1 MVFDVA
7 YARGLYV
14 SLSDGWTYLNAHD
27 RAQIPERV
35 SAAVSS
41 AFRSS
46 ALLMDHAP
54 ITGSHARQLDVGAT
68 VGKHYV
74 ESARAAVADL
84 VHATPDRVVLGPSKE
99 MLLRSLA
106 EAMRPRLRRTTQTV
120 LTRVDDAYATAP
132 FDAADSTTVWAEP
145 DLGTGELPPWQYAE
159 LVNGSTRL
167 VVVPAA
173 HPYIG
178 TVTDV
183 TAISE
188 IVREKSRAW
197 LLVDATAYAPYR
209 SIDMDA
215 WGADIV
221 ALEFSAMGGPSMA
234 ALVFRDT
241 SMFPLLA
248 AINPQAEAGSAKKL
262 ELGRHSAGLSGGVTA
277 IVEHYS
283 ILDERLGGTRA
294 TRLRR
299 SYASLERYGREL
311 TRHLINS
318 LQGLPKV
325 HLLGISGEAAGA
337 GAATLARIPRI
348 SFMVSAVPAATVH
361 RRLLTNG
368 LVTTLSPHNPLLE
381 AMGAFEDG
389 GAITVSLSPFNTLGD
404 IDQLTRVLASLA

>member
-35 SAAVSS
+35 SSAVSS

-46 ALLMDHAP
+46 GLLMDQAP
-54 ITGSHARQLDVGAT
+54 LTGTHGRQPEVGET
-68 VGKHYV
+68 VGLQHV
-74 ESARAAVADL
+74 ASARVAVADL
-84 VHATPDRVVLGPSKE
+84 VGATPDRVVLGPSKE
-99 MLLRSLA
+99 VLLRNLA
-106 EAMRPRLRRTTQTV
+106 EAMRPRLRRSTQTV
-120 LTRVDDAYATAP
+120 LTRVDDVLVTSP
-132 FDAADSTTVWAEP
+132 FSTTDSAVVWAEP
-145 DLGTGELPPWQYAE
+145 DLGTGELPSWQFNK
-159 LVNGSTRL
+159 LVDGSTRL
-167 VVVPAA
+167 VVIPAA
-173 HPYIG
+173 HPYLG

-183 TAISE
+183 AAISE
-188 IVREKSRAW
+188 IVQEKSRAW
-197 LLVDATAYAPYR
+197 LLVDASAYAPYR

-221 ALEFSAMGGPSMA
+221 VVEFSPMGGPAMA

-241 SMFPLLA
+241 TMFPLLA
-248 AINPQAEAGSAKKL
+248 AVNPLADPASALKL
-262 ELGRHSAGLSGGVTA
+262 ELGRNSAGLAGGVTA

-299 SYASLERYGREL
+299 SFAGLERHGREL

-325 HLLGISGEAAGA
+325 HILGVSGEAAGS
-337 GAATLARIPRI
+337 GAAKLDRIPRL
-348 SFMVSAVPAATVH
+348 SFLVTGVPAATVH

-368 LVTTLSPHNPLLE
+368 LVTTLSPCNPLLE
-381 AMGAFEDG
+381 AMGVFDGG
-389 GAITVSLSPFNTLGD
+389 GAITISLSPFNTLGD

>member
-54 ITGSHARQLDVGAT
+54 ITGTHARQLEVGAT

-84 VHATPDRVVLGPSKE
+84 VRATPDRVVLGPSKE
-99 MLLRSLA
+99 VLLRLLA
-106 EAMRPRLRRTTQTV
+106 DAMRPRLRRTTQTV
-120 LTRVDDAYATAP
+120 LTRVDDPHVTAP
-132 FDAADSTTVWAEP
+132 FDAAESATVWAEP
-145 DLGTGELPPWQYAE
+145 DLGTGELPTWQFE
-159 LVNGSTRL
+159 QLVNGSTRL

-173 HPYIG
+173 HPYLG

-183 TAISE
+183 AAISE
-188 IVREKSRAW
+188 AVRAKSRAW
-197 LLVDATAYAPYR
+197 LLVDASAFAPYR
-209 SIDMDA
+209 SIDIDS
-215 WGADIV
+215 WGADIILV
-221 ALEFSAMGGPSMA
+221 DFSPMGGPPMA

-248 AINPQAEAGSAKKL
+248 AVNPLAEEDSGRKL
-262 ELGRHSAGLSGGVTA
+262 ELGRHSAGMAGGVTA
-277 IVEHYS
+277 VVEHYS

-299 SYASLERYGREL
+299 SYAELERYGRQL

-325 HLLGISGEAAGA
+325 HILGISGEAAGS
-337 GAATLARIPRI
+337 GALALERIPRL
-348 SFMVSAVPAATVH
+348 SFMVEGVPAATVH

-368 LVTTLSPHNPLLE
+368 LVTTLSPRNPLLE

-389 GAITVSLSPFNTLGD
+389 GSITVSLSPFNTWSD